1 MGKKLA
7 LITGATD
14 GIGKQTARNLH
25 ELGFDVIVHG
35 RTPDKA
41 ETAAT
46 EIARE
51 SGSVVLDTV
60 SADFASL
67 AEVKEMAEALIDKYD
82 KLDVLIN
89 NAGIFQNSFQRSR
102 EGYERTFAVNHLA
115 SFVLTMHLIPIIEA
129 AQHGRIVNV
138 ASMAHSSSINPDQL
152 NSPEHFG
159 GYGAYGDSKLCNILF
174 TYYLAKK
181 AGNAFTVNALHP
193 GVISTKL
200 LRAGFGMGGGS
211 LEEGARTSVY
221 LAASAKVRD
230 VTGRYFSDSQPRLS
244 ADVSYNE
251 ELQNELW
258 DLSVSLARDF
268 LPDPL
273 PFR

>member
-1 MGKKLA
+1 MSKKLA

-14 GIGKQTARNLH
+14 GIGKQTASDLH
-25 ELGFDVIVHG
+25 VMGFDVIVHG

-41 ETAAT
+41 KTAAV

-51 SGSVVLDTV
+51 SGSAVFDTV

-67 AEVKEMAEALIDKYD
+67 NEVKEMAESLLAKYD

-89 NAGIFQNSFQRSR
+89 NAGIFHNSFQRSPDGF
-102 EGYERTFAVNHLA
+102 EMTFAVNHLA
-115 SFVLTMHLIPIIEA
+115 PFVLTMHLIPLVEA
-129 AQHGRIVNV
+129 APEGRIVNV
-138 ASMAHSSSINPDQL
+138 ASMAHSSSIHLDQL
-152 NSPEHFG
+152 NSPRHFS
-159 GYGAYGDSKLCNILF
+159 GYNAYADSKLCNILF
-174 TYYLAKK
+174 SYYLAKK
-181 AGNAFTVNALHP
+181 AGDKFTVNALHP

-221 LAASAKVRD
+221 LAASAKVKN

-244 ADVSYNE
+244 ADVSYDEDQQEN
-251 ELQNELW
+251 LW
-258 DLSVSLARDF
+258 ELSVTLTRDYI
-268 LPDPL
+268 PDPL
-273 PFR
+273 PIQ